1 MWGSEKGKGFK
12 MSDDSA
18 INPAAQVYGWELRL
32 DMAARGVKNAFP
44 PTATDITLHGV
55 PYTQPALLARAQE
68 EVAPWKAV
76 REAKAVIR
84 AFAQQKKALIERA
97 RKFLGELQVGIAA
110 HAGLENEI
118 LTEYGFKPKKRK
130 KPLPVEKNAIRV
142 AKAKLTRKLRG
153 TKGKRQKEALKF
165 TGPLKVVVAPDGT
178 SQAIDLSAPPVPPE
192 VVAPASPA
200 PLAAPLTSPPPPP
213 AETSAAAPE
222 GSASPKESVTA
233 PLAVASPPPQP
244 PTSGAAPAAAA
255 SVSNGP
261 PDEPVS
267 GAASRPEPQ
276 GAPPDAGSS

>member
-1 MWGSEKGKGFK
+1 LARGFLGWGSEKGKGFK

-18 INPAAQVYGWELRL
+18 INPAAKVYGWELRL

-97 RKFLGELQVGIAA
+97 RKFLGELQVGITA
-110 HAGLENEI
+110 HVGLENEI

-142 AKAKLTRKLRG
+142 AKAKLTRLRRG

-165 TGPLKVVVAPDGT
+165 TGPLQVVVSPDGASQVIDMSAPPVVVAPPISQPLPSPPTPPTPPPTAPAEASMEVSASAAVAEPGPTAAEGT
-178 SQAIDLSAPPVPPE
+178 TYPAGSAASKSAAEGTTYPARSAVAPTPPE
-192 VVAPASPA
+192 
-200 PLAAPLTSPPPPP
+200 PP
-213 AETSAAAPE
+213 A
-222 GSASPKESVTA
+222 
-233 PLAVASPPPQP
+233 
-244 PTSGAAPAAAA
+244 
-255 SVSNGP
+255 
-261 PDEPVS
+261 
-267 GAASRPEPQ
+267 
-276 GAPPDAGSS
+276 APPDRGSP